1 MFSSGRFF
9 YGLFERSIIMKKPQ
23 AKAPTGKG
31 ARFAAFVENLKGK
44 VKKTTAKVVKGS

>member
-1 MFSSGRFF
+1 
-9 YGLFERSIIMKKPQ
+9 MKKPQ